1 MIRKLCFS
9 LLAAVIG
16 GLCNSQAQTIAAYKE
31 HLERQIVSESAPE
44 GANVV
49 VNEHGNVAAVASA
62 ADAHKGSIRLNGY
75 RVCIFFDNSP
85 NARSE
90 AVAART
96 LFQEHFADIP
106 IYMEYENPYF
116 RVTVGNCATIEEAII
131 LKGLVAPY
139 FPKAF
144 PKSQEMTLNDLIK

>member
-1 MIRKLCFS
+1 MIRNLCFS
-9 LLAAVIG
+9 LLAALIG
-16 GLCNSQAQTIAAYKE
+16 NLCNGQAQTVATYKE
-31 HLERQIVSESAPE
+31 HLEQQIVSESAPE

-49 VNEHGNVAAVASA
+49 VNEHGNVTTVVSA
-62 ADAHKGSIRLNGY
+62 AEARKGTIRLNGY

-85 NARSE
+85 NARAE
-90 AVAART
+90 AVAARA
-96 LFQEHFADIP
+96 LFQEHFANIP

-131 LKGLVAPY
+131 LKGQVAAY

-144 PKSQEMTLNDLIK
+144 PKSQEMTLNDLMM